1 MPGEPKTL
9 IRLRRLT
16 AWLADEHGI
25 RADAEHVQDGAGR
38 WQWWLRWYDGPVEL
52 PGIGT
57 KAEELGVDIR
67 RLMSARVITGRAL
80 AVIAA
85 RTALRGDP
93 PAYRDPARLAD
104 AIVAEARRTDFPERP
119 AGDAEEALA
128 AELTEQAGDI
138 TDPAAVAA
146 LIIERPAA
154 RKAPGP
160 APDAVQALSPA
171 PGNGTALVRA
181 DGPVAKDPL
190 AGIMEILARLI
201 SMARGGGLD
210 AAAALGS
217 LSAARRVA
225 AELERSELVFIEAAR
240 DSGATWAQIAAAMGA
255 VGRQTAQKR
264 HTDLTRR
271 FQRPLSVDM
280 PP

>member
-1 MPGEPKTL
+1 MPREPETL

-16 AWLADEHGI
+16 AWLATEYGI
-25 RADAEHVQDGAGR
+25 RADIGHIQDGAGR
-38 WQWWLRWYDGPVEL
+38 WQWWLRWYDGPTEL
-52 PGIGT
+52 PSVGS
-57 KAEELGVDIR
+57 KADELGVDIR
-67 RLMSARVITGRAL
+67 HLMSARVITGRAL

-104 AIVAEARRTDFPERP
+104 AIMVEVRRTDFPEWP
-119 AGDAEEALA
+119 ADEAEEALA
-128 AELTEQAGDI
+128 AKLLEQAGDI
-138 TDPAAVAA
+138 ADPAAVAA
-146 LIIERPAA
+146 LIIERPVG
-154 RKAPGP
+154 RETPGP

-171 PGNGTALVRA
+171 PGNGTTLVRA
-181 DGPVAKDPL
+181 DGPYAKDPL

-201 SMARGGGLD
+201 SMARGGSLD
-210 AAAALGS
+210 AATALGS

-240 DSGATWAQIAAAMGA
+240 ESGATWAQIAAAMGA
-255 VGRQTAQKR
+255 ANRQTAQKR

-280 PP
+280 RP